1 MSEQPKPIPPEL
13 DDIDA
18 SWDEDEIDTA
28 PSSSAVASQNPSK
41 RDTVMPDVPV
51 EEYVRTAMSQAEH
64 DQEEKSGVQ
73 ERGLSSHPTPPAGIV
88 LELPPLVTPD
98 VQPSALELDEPGRP
112 TIDDLSLDL
121 DPGRVTLPDDPSVPD
136 DPLGTPVA
144 PPAVDPTV
152 ADLRDRYAAGDFT
165 GALLLAESVLE
176 TEPDHA
182 DAKRYAQSCR
192 DVLVQMYTAR
202 LGPLDQ
208 VVRVAVPPD
217 QVRWLSLDH
226 RSGFLLSLVDGTS
239 TMEELLD
246 ISGMPRLD
254 ALRIMYTLAE
264 QQVIVLERV

>member
-1 MSEQPKPIPPEL
+1 MSEQPKHIPPEL

-28 PSSSAVASQNPSK
+28 PSSSAVASQNPSC
-41 RDTVMPDVPV
+41 RDTVMPDVPI
-51 EEYVRTAMSQAEH
+51 EEYVKTAMSQAEH
-64 DQEEKSGVQ
+64 DLEEKSGVQ
-73 ERGLSSHPTPPAGIV
+73 ERGVSSRPTGESHPFGCSAAAPAGG
-88 LELPPLVTPD
+88 
-98 VQPSALELDEPGRP
+98 EPGRLA
-112 TIDDLSLDL
+112 IDDLSLDL
-121 DPGRVTLPDDPSVPD
+121 DPGRVTLPDDQGVPA
-136 DPLGTPVA
+136 DPLGTPIA

-208 VVRVAVPPD
+208 VVRVGVPPD

-254 ALRIMYTLAE
+254 ALRILFTLVE